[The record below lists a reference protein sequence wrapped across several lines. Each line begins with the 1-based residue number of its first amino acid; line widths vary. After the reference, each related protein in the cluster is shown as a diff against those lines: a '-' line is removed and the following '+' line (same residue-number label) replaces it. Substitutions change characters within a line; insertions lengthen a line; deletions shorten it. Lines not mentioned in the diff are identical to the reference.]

1 MDCSLILK
9 SKMKNILFLFL
20 LSISH
25 FAYSQSV
32 SRLQGNVISSKKK
45 GLPFVTISLLKA
57 SDSNM
62 VKASISNESG
72 SYDFF
77 VTTPDLYLIEFSL
90 VGYEKSY
97 SSVFRIEAGKNVQLD
112 DITLKESL
120 TTLTNHIVTS
130 KKPFIELKG
139 DKMVL
144 NVESS
149 INNSGINAFELLRK
163 SPGIQVDNNDNISMK
178 GKSGVRV
185 SIDGKMTQFDAKDL
199 SAYLKSINSSEIES
213 VELIS
218 NPSSKYEASGS
229 AGIINIS
236 LKKNKKYGT
245 NASVNLDF
253 IQGVTPKS
261 SGNLNLNHRNK
272 KMNYF
277 GNLAINIGVNRNAIN
292 LYREQKDTLYDFKN
306 INKQKELNF
315 NIKAG
320 ADYSIS
326 NKSTIGFLFLLNNN
340 NSDELGFSNTPIYL
354 NSTHEFVKNLQS
366 NSLRKVQ
373 FRNSN
378 FNLNYLFT
386 DTAEKE
392 INFDANYGTYR
403 KVGESYQPNIYLDN
417 NNNLLSAIINR
428 NETPVNIDIYNF
440 KFDYE
445 KKIRGGKI
453 GLGFKSNLVK
463 TNNTFNFFTDDV
475 NSIPVKDLNRS
486 NLFNYK
492 EFVNAGYFNFY
503 SALNKKWSY
512 QLGLRLEQTN
522 SEGILNRQDTIIQLD
537 NDVKKSYLDYFSSAA
552 ITWQFNE
559 KNTFNLSYSRRIDRP
574 TYQDLNPFENKLDEL
589 TFQKGNA
596 FLKPQ
601 YTHSIQLIHNYK
613 SILNTTIGYSKV
625 SDYSTEVTDTIT
637 NATYIQQQNL
647 ATQQIINAEIGIQTP
662 IKKWW
667 NCYMNIWC
675 NYKTFDGSI
684 GNNLL
689 HQEITSYGVNFQQS
703 FNLGKEYAAE
713 INGWYD
719 GPSVWGLT
727 WKTQQQS
734 AIDIGV
740 QKMLL
745 KKTASVKLTITDLFF
760 TAPWKSHNKFGGV
773 DIQGN
778 GDWESRTLKISFN
791 WRIGSNQ
798 IGSSRK
804 RETGI
809 ESETKRIKSGQK
821 N

>member
-1 MDCSLILK
+1 
-9 SKMKNILFLFL
+9 MKNILLFFL
-20 LSISH
+20 LAITH
-25 FAYSQSV
+25 FANSQSV
-32 SRLQGNVISSKKK
+32 SRLQGNVVSSKKK
-45 GLPFVTISLLKA
+45 ALAFVTVSLLSA

-62 VKASISNESG
+62 VKASLTNELG

-77 VTTPDLYLIEFSL
+77 VTTSDLYFIEFSF
-90 VGYEKSY
+90 VGYEKSF
-97 SSVFRIEAGKNVQLD
+97 SSVFRIEAGKDVQLD
-112 DITLKESL
+112 DITLKESH
-120 TTLTNHIVTS
+120 TTLNNHIVTS
-130 KKPFIELKG
+130 KKPFIELRG

-185 SIDGKMTQFDAKDL
+185 AIDGKMTQFDAKDL

-213 VELIS
+213 VELIA

-229 AGIINIS
+229 AGIINIK

-245 NASVNLDF
+245 NASVNLDY
-253 IQGVTPKS
+253 IQGITPKGS
-261 SGNLNLNHRNK
+261 SNLNLNHRNK
-272 KMNYF
+272 KINYF
-277 GNLAINIGVNRNAIN
+277 GNIAINSGINKNTIN
-292 LYREQKDTLYDFKN
+292 LYRVQLDTLYDFKN
-306 INKQKELNF
+306 INKQEETNF
-315 NIKAG
+315 NLKAG
-320 ADYSIS
+320 ADYSVNS
-326 NKSTIGFLFLLNNN
+326 KSTLGFLFLLNNN

-354 NSTHEFVKNLQS
+354 NSNHGFIKNLQS
-366 NSLRKVQ
+366 NSERKVR

-378 FNLNYLFT
+378 FNLNYIIV
-386 DTAEKE
+386 DTTGYE
-392 INFDANYGTYR
+392 INLDANYGTYR
-403 KVGESYQPNIYLDN
+403 KTGESYQPNLYLDN
-417 NNNLLSAIINR
+417 QNNLLSAIINR

-445 KKIRGGKI
+445 RKLKSGKF
-453 GLGFKSNLVK
+453 GWGFKSNLVK
-463 TNNTFNFFTDDV
+463 TNNTFNFFTDDI

-492 EFVNAGYFNFY
+492 EFVNACYFNFN
-503 SALNKKWSY
+503 SAFNKKWNY

-522 SEGILNRQDTIIQLD
+522 SEGILNRQDTLIQLD
-537 NDVKKSYLDYFSSAA
+537 NDVKKSYLDYFPSAA

-613 SILNTTIGYSKV
+613 SIINTTIGYSKV
-625 SDYSTEVTDTIT
+625 NDYSTEVTDTIR
-637 NATYIQQQNL
+637 NATFIQQQNL
-647 ATQQIINAEIGIQTP
+647 ATQQIINFELGIQTP

-667 NCYMNIWC
+667 NGFVNLWYIFKQFNGAIGD
-675 NYKTFDGSI
+675 NYFNQTVPIYGA
-684 GNNLL
+684 NL
-689 HQEITSYGVNFQQS
+689 QQS
-703 FNLGKEYAAE
+703 FNLGKDYNAE
-713 INGWYD
+713 ISAWYE
-719 GPSVWGLT
+719 GPSVWGGT
-727 WKTQQQS
+727 WKTNPQGAFDFGIEKKLMKKS
-734 AIDIGV
+734 ASIKI
-740 QKMLL
+740 
-745 KKTASVKLTITDLFF
+745 SVTDLFF
-760 TAPWKSHNKFGGV
+760 TAPWKANNNFAGV
-773 DIQGN
+773 NIKGN
-778 GDWESRTLKISFN
+778 GDWESRTLKLSFN
-791 WRIGSNQ
+791 WRLGNNQ
-798 IGSSRK
+798 IVSSRR